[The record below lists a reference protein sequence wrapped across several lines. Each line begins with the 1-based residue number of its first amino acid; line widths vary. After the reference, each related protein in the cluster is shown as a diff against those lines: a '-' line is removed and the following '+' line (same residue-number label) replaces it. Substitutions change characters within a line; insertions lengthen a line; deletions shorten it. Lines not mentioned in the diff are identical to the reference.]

1 MEISFGLIKE
11 YFKKEIDIDL
21 ISNKSL
27 YDQGVDELDL
37 VEIIMQIER
46 DFNIIIS
53 DELIDKIHIES
64 PNKIF
69 IDSIREEKLNK
80 ILN

>member
-11 YFKKEIDIDL
+11 YVKKEIDIDL
-21 ISNKSL
+21 FSNKSL
-27 YDQGVDELDL
+27 YDQDVNELDL
-37 VEIIMQIER
+37 VEIVMQIER

-69 IDSIREEKLNK
+69 IDLIREEKLNK
-80 ILN
+80 ILK

>member
-1 MEISFGLIKE
+1 MEISFGLLKE
-11 YFKKEIDIDL
+11 YLKKETDIDL
-21 ISNKSL
+21 FSNKSL

-53 DELIDKIHIES
+53 NELIDKIHIES

-69 IDSIREEKLNK
+69 IDLIREEKLNK
-80 ILN
+80 ILK

>member
-11 YFKKEIDIDL
+11 YVKKETNIDL
-21 ISNKSL
+21 LSNKSL
-27 YDQGVDELDL
+27 YDQDVNELDL
-37 VEIIMQIER
+37 VEIVMQIER

-53 DELIDKIHIES
+53 DELIEKIHSES

-69 IDSIREEKLNK
+69 IDLIREEKLNK

>member
-1 MEISFGLIKE
+1 MEISFGLLKE
-11 YFKKEIDIDL
+11 YVKKETDIDL
-21 ISNKSL
+21 VSNESL

-69 IDSIREEKLNK
+69 IDLIREEKLNK

>member
-1 MEISFGLIKE
+1 MEISFGLLKE
-11 YFKKEIDIDL
+11 YVKKETDIDL
-21 ISNKSL
+21 VSNESL

-37 VEIIMQIER
+37 VEIVMQIER

-53 DELIDKIHIES
+53 DELIEKIHSES

-69 IDSIREEKLNK
+69 IDLIREEKLNK
-80 ILN
+80 ILK

>member
-11 YFKKEIDIDL
+11 YVKKETNIDL
-21 ISNKSL
+21 FSNKSL
-27 YDQGVDELDL
+27 YDQDVNELDL

-53 DELIDKIHIES
+53 DELIEKIHSES

-69 IDSIREEKLNK
+69 IDLIREEKLNK